1 MIGKPEF
8 IINEKVAWEYLIHN
22 PNAIHIIEQN
32 LDKFDWFKLCHLSK
46 NINAIHLLEKNLNKV
61 DWYHLSANPNAIHI
75 LEKNLDKVNWYYLS
89 GNPNAIHILEKNLH
103 KVSWDNLSENPNA
116 IHILEKNL
124 DKVNWNR
131 LSSNPNAIHIIK
143 KNLDKFNDDEYEEC
157 DDIWCGLSQNKYIM
171 EILGELDYEAMKE
184 QMKPFA
190 EELVKYVFCPKRVQK
205 ISEKYQM
212 SFEDILDV
220 Y

>member
-1 MIGKPEF
+1 MLSPKYKP
-8 IINEKVAWEYLIHN
+8 IKKEYL
-22 PNAIHIIEQN
+22 
-32 LDKFDWFKLCHLSK
+32 DKINWELLST
-46 NINAIHLLEKNLNKV
+46 
-61 DWYHLSANPNAIHI
+61 
-75 LEKNLDKVNWYYLS
+75 
-89 GNPNAIHILEKNLH
+89 
-103 KVSWDNLSENPNA
+103 NPNA

-190 EELVKYVFCPKRVQK
+190 EELVKYVFCPKRIQK
-205 ISEKYQM
+205 LSEKYQM